1 MRVLRPPTEEEADD
15 QEAGG
20 QHERPKA
27 RAAPSDKGRV
37 GFVQGIP
44 HLGAAG
50 GASWDLGLCCGPP
63 AAGQRDSG
71 TAGQRLP
78 PTYAALI
85 SYCGLEGGAPGAGL
99 VSPP

>member
-71 TAGQRLP
+71 TAASSHLRRAYQLLRARRRRAWRGTRFS
-78 PTYAALI
+78 AL
-85 SYCGLEGGAPGAGL
+85 E
-99 VSPP
+99 